1 MGKTLM
7 FDPSA
12 PHIIILLVVVLLLF
26 GARRLPGAAQSLG
39 QSMHIFKKSVQGLN
53 PDDQD
58 SAANPMGQNSMAQP
72 FTAAPPPVAPIAAPD
87 PTGQQLA
94 DLQRQVADLQRQ
106 NAGSNGGPVS
116 EAQSTQPF

>member
-1 MGKTLM
+1 MGDAL
-7 FDPSA
+7 A
-12 PHIIILLVVVLLLF
+12 PWHIIILVVVLVLLF

-53 PDDQD
+53 PDDD
-58 SAANPMGQNSMAQP
+58 PATAANPAGQSFMSQP
-72 FTAAPPPVAPIAAPD
+72 ISGAPVPPSASIAAPD
-87 PTGQQLA
+87 QTAQQLA
-94 DLQRQVADLQRQ
+94 DLQRQVAELQRQ